1 MVYIGEKVH
10 KFLDDI
16 FQNRTKTGTIRTP
29 SLLLSKHRMN
39 SVSNKDLSG
48 KKPSCLM
55 NKQSKILVQCMT
67 DYLLQHFAWATVRKV
82 IIIMYFVL
90 LTLWVPEFFDDSWR
104 TQWLSLILSGGYL
117 FRKLYSIKI
126 GFSTKNTDFVVDV
139 VSSWVFLMTAEEHIG
154 QVLT

>member
-1 MVYIGEKVH
+1 M
-10 KFLDDI
+10 
-16 FQNRTKTGTIRTP
+16 
-29 SLLLSKHRMN
+29 LLSKHRMN

-104 TQWLSLILSGGYL
+104 AHWSSFDLKGGHLFEACKDYQFVKFGISKCHIYVIRWFANLTKFPILNIFFLFFTWENKSL
-117 FRKLYSIKI
+117 
-126 GFSTKNTDFVVDV
+126 D
-139 VSSWVFLMTAEEHIG
+139 
-154 QVLT
+154 